1 MTPTDALWRVL
12 ETDEREVAAHHEAI
26 GLDCCDECAE
36 DWPCPTAIVSD
47 ALEQGAHLFT
57 VDSLARELDL
67 RLGWFMDGGT
77 LGDWYQEAAA
87 IIAAAKE
94 AERDDADPGVYF
106 TEDSLAAA
114 LRQVGIENIVGPDT
128 ASRIIAAAKEAERE
142 CAHIR
147 VVTVEG
153 ADGYPKEVCDECGD

>member
-114 LRQVGIENIVGPDT
+114 LLDRCLVGYDWAAEE
-128 ASRIIAAAKEAERE
+128 ARLIIQAAKGHDSTLCPDPDCFNGHHPANEAERE
-142 CAHIR
+142 
-147 VVTVEG
+147 
-153 ADGYPKEVCDECGD
+153 